1 MNASLFCTTPTNNV
15 SGVAWCIVY
24 VCNLDVLFKVFN
36 SRVLQFTKSIE
47 SRTLRRRKKQHV
59 VVVRELPTM
68 DLRRSTRIAAK
79 VGPST
84 NPAPR
89 TSKEMD
95 SGGSLRVVTQTPS
108 VPKPKALNITK
119 DSKVSNNLTV
129 PVAGPSKPKAKD
141 LKKKLKVP
149 RTQQSSSVSKRGAPT
164 KRSMA
169 FLEAESRQGFHGFEP
184 TSAMV
189 RIISKFYF
197 CIFCCDAF
205 H

>member
-1 MNASLFCTTPTNNV
+1 
-15 SGVAWCIVY
+15 
-24 VCNLDVLFKVFN
+24 
-36 SRVLQFTKSIE
+36 
-47 SRTLRRRKKQHV
+47 
-59 VVVRELPTM
+59 M

-119 DSKVSNNLTV
+119 ESKISDNLTV

-141 LKKKLKVP
+141 LKKKSYLGGVARMLMHSSTSVP
-149 RTQQSSSVSKRGAPT
+149 KQGAPK
-164 KRSMA
+164 KRSRA
-169 FLEAESRQGFHGFEP
+169 FLEAESRHGFHSFEP
-184 TSAMV
+184 THAMV
-189 RIISKFYF
+189 
-197 CIFCCDAF
+197 CIFI
-205 H
+205 

>member
-1 MNASLFCTTPTNNV
+1 MYFIQPGSHIQGILFQSIT
-15 SGVAWCIVY
+15 IY
-24 VCNLDVLFKVFN
+24 KVNRKSN
-36 SRVLQFTKSIE
+36 STK
-47 SRTLRRRKKQHV
+47 RRQKKQQH
-59 VVVRELPTM
+59 VVRELPTM

-149 RTQQSSSVSKRGAPT
+149 RIQQSSSVSKRGAPT

-189 RIISKFYF
+189 RIIFKVLLLYLLL
-197 CIFCCDAF
+197 
-205 H
+205 